1 MELTIPTKLS
11 EIPLYQMVEYN
22 SLGEM
27 SASDKTMK
35 ALSIFLNVSEKELAK
50 FPLAVVNKAISHV
63 QNILNETPDFHK
75 QFTHKGIK
83 YGFIP
88 NLDDITT
95 GEFIDIENYQKNPAD
110 MWKLLSVLYRPIT
123 KEGQGHRYLIET
135 YKGNVNEQLKDVPSD
150 VAYGALVFF
159 CNLGIDL
166 LTYTLKSLRM
176 ATEAQM
182 NKDLVKNGDGSLLS
196 ISYVEAMLQSLT
208 QLVSCPFTPLSYG
221 VLTNPIWRIWK
232 DKLSTKQNDE

>member
-27 SASDKTMK
+27 SPSDKTMK
-35 ALSIFLNVSEKELAK
+35 ALSIFLNVSEKELSK
-50 FPLAVVNKAISHV
+50 FPLQVVNKAISHV
-63 QNILNETPDFHK
+63 QNILNESPELQK

-83 YGFIP
+83 YGFEP
-88 NLDDITT
+88 NLDEMPL
-95 GEFIDIENYQKNPAD
+95 GSFIDVQNYEKNPAD

-135 YKGNVNEQLKDVPSD
+135 YKGKVNEAFKDLPCD
-150 VAYGALVFF
+150 IAYGATVFF
-159 CNLGIDL
+159 CSLEIDL
-166 LTYTLKSLRM
+166 LTFTLKSLK
-176 ATEAQM
+176 AEAEAQT
-182 NKDLVKNGDGSLLS
+182 NKVSQKNGDGSLSS
-196 ISYVEAMLQSLT
+196 ISYVEATLQSLM

-221 VLTNPIWRIWK
+221 ALTNPIWRKWK
-232 DKLSTKQNDE
+232 DKLSINQKDE

>member
-1 MELTIPTKLS
+1 
-11 EIPLYQMVEYN
+11 MVEYN

-110 MWKLLSVLYRPIT
+110 MWKLVSVLYRPIT

-166 LTYTLKSLRM
+166 LTFTLKSLKTEM
-176 ATEAQM
+176 EAQTS
-182 NKDLVKNGDGSLLS
+182 KDSVKNGDGSLSS

-208 QLVSCPFTPLSYG
+208 QLVSYPFTPLSYG
-221 VLTNPIWRIWK
+221 VLTNQIWRIWK
-232 DKLSTKQNDE
+232 DKLSTKQENE

>member
-166 LTYTLKSLRM
+166 LTFTLKSLRM
-176 ATEAQM
+176 ATEAQT
-182 NKDLVKNGDGSLLS
+182 NKDSVKNGDGSLLS

>member
-1 MELTIPTKLS
+1 MELTIPTKLH

-166 LTYTLKSLRM
+166 LTYTLKSLK
-176 ATEAQM
+176 AETEAQT
-182 NKDLVKNGDGSLLS
+182 NKGLVKNGGGSLS
-196 ISYVEAMLQSLT
+196 STSYAGAMLQSLKE
-208 QLVSCPFTPLSYG
+208 LVSCPFTPLSYG

-232 DKLSTKQNDE
+232 DKLSTKQENE

>member
-1 MELTIPTKLS
+1 MELTIPTKLH

-166 LTYTLKSLRM
+166 LTYTLKSLK
-176 ATEAQM
+176 AETEAQT
-182 NKDLVKNGDGSLLS
+182 NKDLVKNGGGSLSS
-196 ISYVEAMLQSLT
+196 ISYAGAMLQSLKE
-208 QLVSCPFTPLSYG
+208 LVSCPFTPLSYG

-232 DKLSTKQNDE
+232 DKLSTKQENE

>member
-22 SLGEM
+22 SLGEI

-95 GEFIDIENYQKNPAD
+95 GEFIDIENYQKNAAD

-166 LTYTLKSLRM
+166 LTYTLRFLK
-176 ATEAQM
+176 AETEAQT
-182 NKDLVKNGDGSLLS
+182 NKD
-196 ISYVEAMLQSLT
+196 
-208 QLVSCPFTPLSYG
+208 
-221 VLTNPIWRIWK
+221 
-232 DKLSTKQNDE
+232 

>member
-110 MWKLLSVLYRPIT
+110 MWKLISVLYRPIT

-150 VAYGALVFF
+150 IAYGALVFF

-166 LTYTLKSLRM
+166 LTFTLKSLRM
-176 ATEAQM
+176 ATEAPM
-182 NKDLVKNGDGSLLS
+182 NKDSVKNGDGSLLS
-196 ISYVEAMLQSLT
+196 IYYAEAMLQNLT
-208 QLVSCPFTPLSYG
+208 ELVNCLFTPLSYG
-221 VLTNPIWRIWK
+221 VLTKQTYQKWK
-232 DKLSTKQNDE
+232 NKLSIKQKDE